1 MRETTRRSF
10 RATIPPVIMLAL
22 AVVLVLPVPALPV
35 GSVSTVSPRPM
46 AMGGAFMAVDDELAA
61 MAWNPAGF
69 VSPRCGSGADF
80 RIHLNLLGGPAIV
93 RETGL
98 LMGAESEP
106 FASLPAIEK
115 LSVALGGIAKGATIR
130 AGGVTVGVLLL
141 EEYLDPDGLIGSRGL
156 ADASDLLS
164 AYYTTFAFAFQLAP
178 SVTIGASEI
187 ILSGWDGGVPG
198 ERKNGT
204 GRVYGALLRP
214 NEKVTVGLTYLDL
227 PGHFDHYRLKIEGLG
242 SRTMNAGLAYRPVE
256 DLLLTFDLRDLSEKH
271 PETSLEPRVGLEW
284 NLWGKGALRAGAFRE
299 DGGETNVLSLGLGSI
314 PVDACP
320 RSGRTPGGDSFVLN
334 YAVLLKQEG
343 ATRHLLSVLL
353 HF

>member
-1 MRETTRRSF
+1 MAKRTLVVT
-10 RATIPPVIMLAL
+10 LAL
-22 AVVLVLPVPALPV
+22 AVVFVFPAPALPV

-69 VSPRCGSGADF
+69 VPPRCGSEAGF
-80 RIHLNLLGGPAIV
+80 RIHINLLGAPAIV

-98 LMGAESEP
+98 LTGVESEP

-115 LSVALGGIAKGATIR
+115 LSVALGSFAKGATVR
-130 AGGVTVGVLLL
+130 VGSVTMGILLL
-141 EEYLDPDGLIGSRGL
+141 EEHLEPDGLAGSNGL

-187 ILSGWDGGVPG
+187 ILSGWDVPG

-204 GRVYGALLRP
+204 GRAYGALLRP

-227 PGHFDHYRLKIEGLG
+227 PGDFDHYRLGIEGLG
-242 SRTMNAGLAYRPVE
+242 SRTMNAGLAYRPLE
-256 DLLLTFDLRDLSEKH
+256 ELLLTFDLRDLSEKH

-284 NLWGKGALRAGAFRE
+284 NLWGRGALRAGAFRE
-299 DGGETNVLSLGLGSI
+299 DKGEASVLSLGMGSI
-314 PVDACP
+314 AVAACP
-320 RSGRTPGGDSFVLN
+320 RTGRTPGGDSFVLN
-334 YAVLLKQEG
+334 YTVLLKQES
-343 ATRHLLSVLL
+343 APRHLLSVLL